1 MAIFTVLS
9 ATQSTDPRPLPSIK
23 EEKPMSTVYDS
34 ELFLRKAFEQE
45 PRKGFELLFRQ
56 YYTPLC
62 SHAVRFVYSRQL
74 AEDLVS
80 EVFYQFYRSEAYR
93 KVRLSYISY
102 LFTAVRNEAYTHLR
116 KEFGKTDSIDSV
128 TENHLANNQPQPDA
142 EVHFNNLYLVVNEAI
157 SQLPCQCRR
166 VFMLSR
172 FENKKYDEIAAELQ
186 ISPRT
191 VEVHISRALKQLRQ
205 TLRDEWTLLLCLLNF
220 FLMN

>member
-1 MAIFTVLS
+1 M
-9 ATQSTDPRPLPSIK
+9 PS
-23 EEKPMSTVYDS
+23 VYSS

-80 EVFYQFYRSEAYR
+80 EVFYQFYRTEAYR
-93 KVRLSYISY
+93 KVHSSYISY

-116 KEFGKTDSIDSV
+116 KEFGKTDSIDST
-128 TENHLANNQPQPDA
+128 TENHLMGNQPQPDS
-142 EVHFNNLYLVVNEAI
+142 EVHFNNLFLAVNEAMG
-157 SQLPCQCRR
+157 QLPAQCRR
-166 VFMLSR
+166 VFLLSR

-191 VEVHISRALKQLRQ
+191 VEVHISKALKHLRQ
-205 TLRDEWTLLLCLLNF
+205 TLRGEWTLLLCLFNLF
-220 FLMN
+220 FC

>member
-1 MAIFTVLS
+1 MATFTVLS
-9 ATQSTDPRPLPSIK
+9 TNPSPDPWSSPSVNG
-23 EEKPMSTVYDS
+23 EKPMSTVYDS

-93 KVRLSYISY
+93 KIHSSYISY

-116 KEFGKTDSIDSV
+116 KEFGKTDSIESA
-128 TENHLANNQPQPDA
+128 TENHLPSNQPQPDS
-142 EVHFNNLYLVVNEAI
+142 EVHFNNLFLAVNEAI
-157 SQLPCQCRR
+157 SQLPVQCRR
-166 VFMLSR
+166 VFLMSR

-191 VEVHISRALKQLRQ
+191 VEVHISKALKHLRQ
-205 TLRDEWTLLLCLLNF
+205 TLREEWTLLLCLLNLF
-220 FLMN
+220 F

>member
-1 MAIFTVLS
+1 MATFTVLS
-9 ATQSTDPRPLPSIK
+9 PNATPDPWPSPSVN
-23 EEKPMSTVYDS
+23 EQKPMSTVYDS
-34 ELFLRKAFEQE
+34 ELFLRKTFEQD

-93 KVRLSYISY
+93 KIHSSYISY

-116 KEFGKTDSIDSV
+116 KEFGKTDSIEST
-128 TENHLANNQPQPDA
+128 TENHLSGNQPQPDS
-142 EVHFNNLYLVVNEAI
+142 EVHFNNLFLAVNEAI
-157 SQLPCQCRR
+157 GQLPAQCRR
-166 VFMLSR
+166 VFLLSR

-191 VEVHISRALKQLRQ
+191 VEVHISRALKHLRQ
-205 TLRDEWTLLLCLLNF
+205 TLREEWTLILLLLNLF
-220 FLMN
+220 S

>member
-1 MAIFTVLS
+1 MATFTLLYPNSSPENRPALS
-9 ATQSTDPRPLPSIK
+9 IAG
-23 EEKPMSTVYDS
+23 EKPMSTVYDS

-80 EVFYQFYRSEAYR
+80 EVFYQFYRTEAYR
-93 KVRLSYISY
+93 KVHSSYISY

-116 KEFGKTDSIDSV
+116 REFGKTDSIDSA
-128 TENHLANNQPQPDA
+128 TENNLTGNQPQPDS
-142 EVHFNNLYLVVNEAI
+142 EVHFNNLFLAVNDAI
-157 SQLPCQCRR
+157 GQLPAQCRR
-166 VFMLSR
+166 VFLLSR

-191 VEVHISRALKQLRQ
+191 VEVHISKALKHLRQ
-205 TLRDEWTLLLCLLNF
+205 TLREEWALILCLFNLF
-220 FLMN
+220 FC

>member
-1 MAIFTVLS
+1 MAIFTVVS
-9 ATQSTDPRPLPSIK
+9 STPSPDPWTSPSLNG
-23 EEKPMSTVYDS
+23 EKPMSTVYDS

-80 EVFYQFYRSEAYR
+80 EVFYQFYRTEAYR
-93 KVRLSYISY
+93 KVRSSFISY

-116 KEFGKTDSIDSV
+116 KEFGKTDSIDST
-128 TENHLANNQPQPDA
+128 TENHLQGSQPQPDS
-142 EVHFNNLYLVVNEAI
+142 EVHFNNLYLAVTEAI
-157 SQLPCQCRR
+157 NHLPAQCRR
-166 VFMLSR
+166 VFLLSR

-191 VEVHISRALKQLRQ
+191 VEVHISKALKHLRQ
-205 TLRDEWTLLLCLLNF
+205 TLRDEWTLLLCLLNLF
-220 FLMN
+220 FQ

>member
-1 MAIFTVLS
+1 MATFTALS
-9 ATQSTDPRPLPSIK
+9 PDPSPDPWPAPSANG
-23 EEKPMSTVYDS
+23 EKPTSAVSDS

-93 KVRLSYISY
+93 NVHSSYISY
-102 LFTAVRNEAYTHLR
+102 LFTAVRNEAYTYLR
-116 KEFGKTDSIDSV
+116 KEFGKTDSIELA
-128 TENHLANNQPQPDA
+128 TENHLPGNQPLPDS
-142 EVHFNNLYLVVNEAI
+142 EVHFNNLFLAVNDAI
-157 SQLPCQCRR
+157 SQLPAQCRR
-166 VFMLSR
+166 VFLLSR
-172 FENKKYDEIAAELQ
+172 FENRKYDEIATELQ

-191 VEVHISRALKQLRQ
+191 VEVHISKALKHLRQ
-205 TLRDEWTLLLCLLNF
+205 TLRDEWAMLCLLPLF
-220 FLMN
+220 IQ